1 MVAFIGHHFIFGID
15 LTYSII
21 FPKESKLILS
31 SNKSNNTA
39 ISVLKIS
46 VMSNDI
52 EKRTKINIFNAKKLS
67 DDLIAVAKLPYVL
80 PLGSHGKYINL

>member
-1 MVAFIGHHFIFGID
+1 LHSLAGLLFGLMVAFIGHHFIFGIENN
-15 LTYSII
+15 
-21 FPKESKLILS
+21 KESKLILS

-52 EKRTKINIFNAKKLS
+52 KSRFCIMKLHTVT
-67 DDLIAVAKLPYVL
+67 IE
-80 PLGSHGKYINL
+80 